1 MAADG
6 SMKALFNRA
15 AMMLKMQRGNPFM
28 KAVQARMDAAG
39 ETSGEEAAAYIAE
52 AYENDRANAP
62 ASVQRWLADLLAAV
76 KAWMF
81 KKGIMGA
88 DRLTVA
94 DIAAVARANARSMA
108 RGGGATGWQGFGP
121 AFSHAPAGDQTQ
133 TEAFKRWFS
142 GSKAVDADG
151 KPLRVYHGT
160 GGDFTSF
167 STEKLGSNTGAASA
181 RRGFFFASN
190 PKVSDF
196 SQRWHSRT

>member
-1 MAADG
+1 
-6 SMKALFNRA
+6 
-15 AMMLKMQRGNPFM
+15 
-28 KAVQARMDAAG
+28 
-39 ETSGEEAAAYIAE
+39 
-52 AYENDRANAP
+52 
-62 ASVQRWLADLLAAV
+62 
-76 KAWMF
+76 MF

-108 RGGGATGWQGFGP
+108 RDGGATGGQGFGP

-196 SQRWHSRT
+196 YSKMAFEDLTAPVRAEWDQVHKDRPAGGKWVGGYEGDFVLESEQGT